1 MIKVQNFKKYLLAI
15 SSILIVFSIS
25 LNLSNPRKEVVH
37 AEGVNSLSTE
47 NFSRDS
53 IIVVLDEEI
62 SGVNK
67 LHNKD
72 IFAGVEIEA
81 IEDLTRNSNN
91 LSFSKNNFRQILKI
105 ELVNDSRENVLSSI
119 EKLRKL
125 DFIASAEPNYYY
137 DLEMEPSDYYYEEDL
152 LWGLNNSNGIQA
164 PLAWNITRG
173 SSLVRVGVLDSGIA
187 NHEDLN
193 ANLVEG
199 YDSFNNNSFT
209 KDDISFHGTHVAGTI
224 GAVGNNNIG
233 VVGVNWNVQLVP
245 LQATN
250 ENNEFISSDVIKAI
264 AWATSKW
271 GTSEQIDI
279 INFSVS
285 GLGTTT
291 SVREA
296 VRNYPGL
303 FVWAAGNRDIDIDGY
318 IEENGTFDLANIISV
333 GAIKENG
340 ERPNVN
346 DWGVDKDEQPEGSTY
361 SASGQNVNIYAPGQ
375 SIFST
380 GHNNTYEYRNGTSMA
395 APHVA
400 GVAALMLS
408 VNPNLTSAEL
418 KSAILANADTL
429 TITIPDENGGTKEQE
444 VKKLNAFK
452 AVSSVAFQTNA
463 QGNCITGLNFE
474 PTGEL
479 EIPSVI
485 NGVEITSIATSAFAN
500 QTQLTNVT
508 LPETITSIGDMAFS
522 GCISL
527 SSINT
532 SEGLKTIGEKAFNGC
547 TSLSSINI
555 LEGLETIG
563 DEAFNGCISLRSV
576 YISAG
581 LETIGCKAF
590 NGCISLSSIN
600 ISEGLKT
607 IGEKAFNG
615 CTLLSSINILEGLET
630 IGDEA
635 FNGCIYLSSIYLP
648 AGLETIGCKA
658 FNDCHNL
665 NINISELN
673 DNFEIEDN
681 ILYNE
686 SKTKII
692 TAGETP
698 SEITIPATVNE
709 IEDYAFNGNLNLHTV
724 KIYGSPSIGAK
735 AFYECANLDNVYF
748 YSFTVPEVVGG
759 AFANNFFRAHVP
771 YNLQNTYSELFNEER
786 IDVVPISITAT
797 LMVDDITYQTINTYY
812 GETISFIEPTKDGYT
827 FMHWVDEQG
836 NVYENGGV
844 WDRAENLIVQA
855 VWEPKGYAINFAGYG
870 SANLESKFVLYG
882 MPIGELP
889 TPTRTGYTFNGW
901 KDENGVFYTADTV
914 WLSTSSLTLTSDFSA
929 NQYTITYDGNGGT
942 ASIVSQNVYYLSVV
956 DSLATATK
964 LGFTFTGWNTQA
976 DGLGAT
982 IVAPYTYETANNV
995 ILYAQYTANVHGVSF
1010 DKQGGTGGSDGV
1022 NAIYNSSMP
1031 AATAPTKTGYTFN
1044 GYYSEPNGLGT
1055 KYYNLDMTS
1064 ANVWDNDSNTTLYA
1078 DWVAN
1083 TYDVVLDMQGGSG
1096 GTVNILATYAS
1107 AMPMATAPT
1116 RTGYTFNGYYSMP
1129 NGGGTKYYHLD
1140 MTSANI
1146 WNVAE
1151 NTTLYANWTANTYTI
1166 TFDTQGGS
1174 GGTVS
1179 TTATYDSVMPS
1190 AIAPTKVGYTFF
1202 GYFTSPNGA
1211 GTQIYNEF
1219 MVSSHVWDITSN
1231 TTLYAFWVPIQY
1243 EIVFNTAGGSGGTSS
1258 ILASYGCAMP
1268 MATAPTKTGYVFLGY
1283 YTSTEGAGVKYYEAD
1298 MSSARNWDITSGTTL
1313 YAYWRGQYFNINYK
1327 NLIFL
1332 DHTADVILDENETK
1346 DAPTYF
1352 EYGKG
1357 FNLNRATASWQKND
1371 GVLVFLGWYTN
1382 MNFTTKVTTIS
1393 KTRKAPIDVY
1403 AKWRYDFNR
1412 NSRYGAYYITD
1423 EDPYTEEYRDTITL
1437 ELNINN
1443 LYQELTSIGINYVF
1457 LEFKLKIREVDDGYQ
1472 EVSIYKSSSPTSNP
1486 IWTVD
1491 DIDHYPPGTGTTPQ
1505 YYIWECAFSIDD
1517 LRDCRYLYVRY
1528 GANGA
1533 WGDDWVTDEIHV
1545 DVMYTVTENSEEDAE
1560 PFSLDYNVPVADES
1574 CTPLESV
1581 SESY

>member
-1 MIKVQNFKKYLLAI
+1 MKRSLKTILFSVVVSLFVVIPMSDKELFKAFAIDNQVQEINVVDSGAEIK
-15 SSILIVFSIS
+15 
-25 LNLSNPRKEVVH
+25 
-37 AEGVNSLSTE
+37 T
-47 NFSRDS
+47 DS
-53 IIVVLDEEI
+53 IIITLTTEE
-62 SGVNK
+62 SKKFKTYNAEDFR
-67 LHNKD
+67 D
-72 IFAGVEIEA
+72 IGCIA
-81 IEDLTRNSNN
+81 IEDLTQDISKKEDSTEAEFNNYKKILKLNLASSSKEEVYNILEKLNNREDVLIATPNYVHTINSTSNN
-91 LSFSKNNFRQILKI
+91 
-105 ELVNDSRENVLSSI
+105 EVNING
-119 EKLRKL
+119 
-125 DFIASAEPNYYY
+125 N
-137 DLEMEPSDYYYEEDL
+137 
-152 LWGLNNSNGIQA
+152 LWAMDNERGIQA
-164 PLAWNITRG
+164 ELAWKITKGNRN
-173 SSLVRVGVLDSGIA
+173 VVVGVMDSGIEGSHPA
-187 NHEDLN
+187 LIEQLNNTNLHRDFTTNPITVLSREDLI
-193 ANLVEG
+193 
-199 YDSFNNNSFT
+199 DST
-209 KDDISFHGTHVAGTI
+209 GHGTHVAGII
-224 GAVGNNNIG
+224 GAQADNSLGITGVCWDVEIVSLRVSDENGFADSSNI
-233 VVGVNWNVQLVP
+233 
-245 LQATN
+245 
-250 ENNEFISSDVIKAI
+250 IRAI
-264 AWATSKW
+264 IYATS
-271 GTSEQIDI
+271 QNIPI
-279 INFSVS
+279 LNFS
-285 GLGTTT
+285 GGGTEFDAGIM
-291 SVREA
+291 SA
-296 VRNYPGL
+296 VEFYNGL
-303 FVWAAGNRDIDIDGY
+303 FVCSAGNGDDDYIGDDNDVVRHYPSDYSYGY
-318 IEENGTFDLANIISV
+318 SFSDRVISV
-333 GAIKENG
+333 GSIDMFGNRANSS
-340 ERPNVN
+340 N
-346 DWGVDKDEQPEGSTY
+346 Y
-361 SASGQNVNIYAPGQ
+361 GQNTVSIYAPGVE
-375 SIFST
+375 ILST
-380 GHNNTYEYRNGTSMA
+380 YPQAICQNSQATCGGYHYSNGYHYKDGTSMA

-429 TITIPDENGGTKEQE
+429 TISIPDGNGGTKEQE

-463 QGNCITGLNFE
+463 QGNCITGFNFE

-485 NGVEITSIATSAFAN
+485 NGVEITSIAPSTFAN

-508 LPETITSIGDMAFS
+508 LPETLTSIGDMAFS

-527 SSINT
+527 SSI
-532 SEGLKTIGEKAFNGC
+532 
-547 TSLSSINI
+547 
-555 LEGLETIG
+555 
-563 DEAFNGCISLRSV
+563 
-576 YISAG
+576 YI
-581 LETIGCKAF
+581 
-590 NGCISLSSIN
+590 
-600 ISEGLKT
+600 
-607 IGEKAFNG
+607 
-615 CTLLSSINILEGLET
+615 
-630 IGDEA
+630 
-635 FNGCIYLSSIYLP
+635 P
-648 AGLETIGCKA
+648 AGLETIGFKA
-658 FNDCHNL
+658 FNGCHNL
-665 NINISELN
+665 NISISDLN
-673 DNFEIEDN
+673 DNFEIEAN

-692 TAGETP
+692 AAGETP

-724 KIYGSPSIGAK
+724 RIYGSPSIGAN
-735 AFYECANLDNVYF
+735 AFYECTRLDDVYF

-759 AFANNFFRAHVP
+759 AFANNFFTAHVP
-771 YNLQNTYSELFNEER
+771 YNLQNTYSELFNEEI

-827 FMHWVDEQG
+827 FTHWVDEQG

-995 ILYAQYTANVHGVSF
+995 ILYAQYTANVHDVSF

-1022 NAIYNSSMP
+1022 NAIYNSAMP
-1031 AATAPTKTGYTFN
+1031 TATAPTKTGYTFN

-1064 ANVWDNDSNTTLYA
+1064 ASVWDNDSNTTLYA
-1078 DWVAN
+1078 NWVAN
-1083 TYDVVLDMQGGSG
+1083 TYEVILDLQGGSG
-1096 GTVNILATYAS
+1096 GTVNILATFAS
-1107 AMPMATAPT
+1107 AMPTATAPT

-1129 NGGGTKYYHLD
+1129 NGGGIKYYHLD
-1140 MTSANI
+1140 MASANI

-1151 NTTLYANWTANTYTI
+1151 NAMLYAYWTANTYTI

-1179 TTATYDSVMPS
+1179 ATATYDSAMPS
-1190 AIAPTKVGYTFF
+1190 AMAPTKVGYTFF

-1219 MVSSHVWDITSN
+1219 MLSSRVWDITSN

-1283 YTSTEGAGVKYYEAD
+1283 YTSPNGAGVKYYEAD

-1332 DHTADVILDENETK
+1332 DHTADVILDKNETK

-1357 FNLNRATASWQKND
+1357 FDLNRATASWQKND

-1393 KTRKAPIDVY
+1393 TTRKAPIDVY

-1472 EVSIYKSSSPTSNP
+1472 EVMIYKSTSPTSNP
-1486 IWTVD
+1486 IWIVD
-1491 DIDHYPPGTGTTPQ
+1491 DINHGPTGKDTTAK
-1505 YYIWECAFSIDD
+1505 YYIWRCAFNISD
-1517 LRDCRYLYVRY
+1517 LKNCSSLYVRY

-1545 DVMYTVTENSEEDAE
+1545 DVMYTVTENSEENVK
-1560 PFSLDYNVPVADES
+1560 PFSWDYNVPVADAS